1 MSLAWPSP
9 TSTLHHQPSSAPH
22 QALMSPDENMRP
34 PRPPATS
41 PRSPHTP
48 SSSTTSPTSTVP
60 NPSTHTHAH
69 HVQQHHT
76 RRHWEERVQGALR
89 YPAYG
94 PWGMRSMGR
103 QPSPWMGLRTAALS
117 PPATLPAT
125 KFAMAPGPDG
135 REESQVSQQRGV
147 TGVTAER
154 SHRCHSR
161 EESQESQQR
170 GVTGVTAE
178 RSHRSLSC
186 LAAAQPV
193 TGHLTVFA
201 SPPRVCLDCTPMRHV
216 RMCAFITSP
225 PPPPPEHS
233 PPQLTDKTATSE
245 G

>member
-1 MSLAWPSP
+1 MS
-9 TSTLHHQPSSAPH
+9 
-22 QALMSPDENMRP
+22 P

-125 KFAMAPGPDG
+125 KFAMAPGPVGKGSD
-135 REESQVSQQRGV
+135 RCHRGV
-147 TGVTAER
+147 TGVTA
-154 SHRCHSR
+154 
-161 EESQESQQR
+161 
-170 GVTGVTAE
+170 VTCGTA
-178 RSHRSLSC
+178 
-186 LAAAQPV
+186 V
-193 TGHLTVFA
+193 TGHLTVRRCGMCA
-201 SPPRVCLDCTPMRHV
+201 CAHLSLPPPHPNLLTRQLPPRAEAARGATVSSRGKNILDERTRSVSVCLIPCEM
-216 RMCAFITSP
+216 
-225 PPPPPEHS
+225 PPESAPEREQEVGGGGEQECKPRRRGGGSRRGKHRQRHDRAS
-233 PPQLTDKTATSE
+233 T
-245 G
+245 